1 MDPRTAS
8 TVSVVELGGNEAAL
22 CCCHAYFHAA
32 REMFLVVGCVTS
44 LTFSPR
50 DCAGGHIHLYRYEQ
64 DGSLVLAHK
73 TPVDGIPGAVCAFR
87 GKVLVGVGNGVRL
100 YDFGKKKLLRK
111 SECGDFPNFVT
122 TIHASGDRVYVGDV
136 QESFHFV
143 KYRKED
149 QSMYVVADDTQ
160 PRHVTCATPLD
171 YDTMAAGDKFGNVFV
186 ARLGKDLSD
195 DVEEDPTGG
204 KHAARG
210 GGWLNGA
217 ARKLEAAAQFHVGE
231 TVCALTKATLQAGG
245 TESLV
250 YATLM
255 GGVGALTPFVSREDV
270 DFCTHLEMHMRQ
282 ENPPLLGRDHMAFR
296 SAHFPCKDVVD
307 GDLCE
312 QYAAL
317 DAATQRNIA
326 EDMDRTPSEILK
338 KLEDLRAKV
347 A

>member
-1 MDPRTAS
+1 M
-8 TVSVVELGGNEAAL
+8 
-22 CCCHAYFHAA
+22 
-32 REMFLVVGCVTS
+32 
-44 LTFSPR
+44 
-50 DCAGGHIHLYRYEQ
+50 
-64 DGSLVLAHK
+64 
-73 TPVDGIPGAVCAFR
+73 
-87 GKVLVGVGNGVRL
+87 
-100 YDFGKKKLLRK
+100 
-111 SECGDFPNFVT
+111 
-122 TIHASGDRVYVGDV
+122 
-136 QESFHFV
+136 
-143 KYRKED
+143 
-149 QSMYVVADDTQ
+149 
-160 PRHVTCATPLD
+160 
-171 YDTMAAGDKFGNVFV
+171 
-186 ARLGKDLSD
+186 
-195 DVEEDPTGG
+195 
-204 KHAARG
+204 
-210 GGWLNGA
+210 NGA